1 VAKQESHDFIK
12 GIKNRDNKIL
22 KIIYKE
28 HFSLIK
34 SFIIKNSG
42 TIDDARDVF
51 QEAVIVIYRY
61 TKKDNFEI
69 NCSFETF
76 LYSIC
81 RTIWLNNLRNKK
93 IRTNKLDDIKEYIT
107 FSASDDEQIEESAEY
122 KLYQKHFQKLGDEC
136 KKLLQLFYDK
146 VPYKEIAKKMNY
158 KSTGLVKK
166 KKFKCKEFL
175 LKSIREDPEF
185 KLLNEKKQSKKG
197 DS

>member
-1 VAKQESHDFIK
+1 MAKQESHDFIK

-28 HFSLIK
+28 HFLLIK
-34 SFIIKNSG
+34 SFIIKNNG
-42 TIDDARDVF
+42 TIEDARDVF
-51 QEAVIVIYRY
+51 QEAIIVIYRY
-61 TKKDNFEI
+61 TKKDNFKI

-81 RTIWLNNLRNKK
+81 RTIWLNYLRNKR
-93 IRTNKLDDIKEYIT
+93 IRTNKLADIREYIT
-107 FSASDDEQIEESAEY
+107 FSASNDDQIEESAEY

-146 VPYKEIAKKMNY
+146 VPYKEIAKRMNY
-158 KSTGLVKK
+158 KSIGLVKK

-185 KLLNEKKQSKKG
+185 KFLREKKPKK
-197 DS
+197 

>member
-1 VAKQESHDFIK
+1 MAKQESHDFIK

-28 HFSLIK
+28 HFLLIK
-34 SFIIKNSG
+34 SFILKNSG

-51 QEAVIVIYRY
+51 QEAIIVIYRY
-61 TKKDNFEI
+61 TKKDNFKI

-93 IRTNKLDDIKEYIT
+93 IRTDKLDDIREYIT
-107 FSASDDEQIEESAEY
+107 FTASDDEQIEESAEY

-146 VPYKEIAKKMNY
+146 VPYKEIAKRMNY
-158 KSTGLVKK
+158 KSIGLVKK
-166 KKFKCKEFL
+166 KKYKCKEFL
-175 LKSIREDPEF
+175 LKSIREDPEY
-185 KLLNEKKQSKKG
+185 KLLIEKKKK
-197 DS
+197 

>member
-1 VAKQESHDFIK
+1 MVKQESHDFIK

-28 HFSLIK
+28 HFLLIK
-34 SFIIKNSG
+34 SFIVKNSG
-42 TIDDARDVF
+42 TIDDARDIF
-51 QEAVIVIYRY
+51 QEAIIVIYRY
-61 TKKDNFEI
+61 TKKDDFKI

-93 IRTNKLDDIKEYIT
+93 IRTNKLDDIREYIT
-107 FSASDDEQIEESAEY
+107 FTTSDDEQIEESAEY

-146 VPYKEIAKKMNY
+146 VPYKEIAKIMNY
-158 KSTGLVKK
+158 KSIGLVKK

-175 LKSIREDPEF
+175 LKSIREDPEY
-185 KLLNEKKQSKKG
+185 KLLIEKKKK
-197 DS
+197 

>member
-1 VAKQESHDFIK
+1 MAKQESHDFIK

-28 HFSLIK
+28 HFLLIK
-34 SFIIKNSG
+34 SFILKNSG

-51 QEAVIVIYRY
+51 QEAIIVIYRY
-61 TKKDNFEI
+61 TKKDNFKI

-93 IRTNKLDDIKEYIT
+93 IRTNKLDDIREYIT

-146 VPYKEIAKKMNY
+146 VPYKEIAKRMNY
-158 KSTGLVKK
+158 KSIGLVKK

-175 LKSIREDPEF
+175 LKSIREDPEY
-185 KLLNEKKQSKKG
+185 KLLIEKKPKK
-197 DS
+197 

>member
-1 VAKQESHDFIK
+1 MTKQESHDFIK
-12 GIKNRDNKIL
+12 GIKNRDNRIL

-28 HFSLIK
+28 HFTLIK

-51 QEAVIVIYRY
+51 QEAIIVIYRY
-61 TKKDNFEI
+61 TKKDNFKI

-93 IRTNKLDDIKEYIT
+93 IRSNKLDDIREYIT
-107 FSASDDEQIEESAEY
+107 FTATDDDQIEESAEY

-146 VPYKEIAKKMNY
+146 VPYKEIAKRMNY
-158 KSTGLVKK
+158 SSIGLVKK

-175 LKSIREDPEF
+175 LKSIREDPEYE
-185 KLLNEKKQSKKG
+185 LLIEKKKK
-197 DS
+197 

>member
-1 VAKQESHDFIK
+1 VTKNESHDFIK

-22 KIIYKE
+22 KLIYKE

-34 SFIIKNSG
+34 SFIVKNSG
-42 TIDDARDVF
+42 TIEDARDVF

-61 TKKDNFEI
+61 TKKDDFKI
-69 NCSFETF
+69 NCAFDTF

-93 IRTNKLDDIKEYIT
+93 IRINKLDDIREYIT

-146 VPYKEIAKKMNY
+146 VPYREIAKKMNY
-158 KSTGLVKK
+158 KSIGLVKK

-185 KLLNEKKQSKKG
+185 KSMVEKKKK
-197 DS
+197 

>member
-28 HFSLIK
+28 HFSLVK
-34 SFIIKNSG
+34 SFIVKNSG

-51 QEAVIVIYRY
+51 QEAIIVIYRY
-61 TKKDNFEI
+61 TKKDDFKI

-93 IRTNKLDDIKEYIT
+93 IRTDKLDDIREYIT
-107 FSASDDEQIEESAEY
+107 FSASDNEQIEESAEY

-146 VPYKEIAKKMNY
+146 VPYKEIAKQMKY
-158 KSTGLVKK
+158 SSIGLVKK

-185 KLLNEKKQSKKG
+185 KLLMEKKPKG
-197 DS
+197 K

>member
-1 VAKQESHDFIK
+1 MAKQESHDFIK

-28 HFSLIK
+28 HFLLIK
-34 SFIIKNSG
+34 SFIVKNSG

-51 QEAVIVIYRY
+51 QEAIIVIYRY
-61 TKKDNFEI
+61 TKKDDFKI

-93 IRTNKLDDIKEYIT
+93 IHTDKLDDIREYIT

-146 VPYKEIAKKMNY
+146 VPYKEIAKRMNY
-158 KSTGLVKK
+158 KSIGLVKK

-185 KLLNEKKQSKKG
+185 KLLIEKKPKK
-197 DS
+197 